1 MKNFYLLDIVDG
13 MDIIVRTIELDYND
27 LYLLQDLL
35 YKKVDINET
44 GGVTIRLKLKSKYVI
59 L

>member
-13 MDIIVRTIELDYND
+13 MDIIVRTIELDFND
-27 LYLLQDLL
+27 FHLLQDLD
-35 YKKVDINET
+35 KSINMNET
-44 GGVTIRLKLKSKYVI
+44 GGVTIRLKLKSNYVI